1 MLATEDT
8 HYLSPITYLPPTDD
22 GSVDCTVIVD
32 LIETHRIVSLVVQ
45 RHHPEPTPKD
55 SVENFNMNHDT
66 SSDLPAVATAEHDAN
81 PPRMGS
87 ARKIAFWLTVATGL
101 LLIGV
106 GGALLSVKLR
116 RTQIQQTENF
126 FGADAVLALQRSGS
140 FLLRVDPP
148 QASDQ
153 PMAEDSAERPP
164 RSAFVELADI
174 PGVGHVR
181 HALLDQ
187 RHYDWTEIREQS
199 IEPSLRSEQSQAA
212 TIVLSD
218 FGKQD
223 EDSSI
228 TFHLELETGWV
239 SLDGQQRSVRFTP
252 RVGRAIQK
260 QLITMSKVRNAER
273 IDSQ

>member
-1 MLATEDT
+1 MN
-8 HYLSPITYLPPTDD
+8 DD
-22 GSVDCTVIVD
+22 ISRDW
-32 LIETHRIVSLVVQ
+32 
-45 RHHPEPTPKD
+45 
-55 SVENFNMNHDT
+55 
-66 SSDLPAVATAEHDAN
+66 PAVATAESDTN
-81 PPRMGS
+81 PPRTGS

-116 RTQIQQTENF
+116 RTQTQQTASF
-126 FGADAVLALQRSGS
+126 FGADAILALQRSGS

-148 QASDQ
+148 QASSQ
-153 PMAEDSAERPP
+153 PMTEGSAGEPQRP
-164 RSAFVELADI
+164 SFVELADI

-187 RHYDWTEIREQS
+187 RHYDWTEIREQP
-199 IEPSLRSEQSQAA
+199 IVPSSRSEQSQAA

-228 TFHLELETGWV
+228 TFHLELDTGWV
-239 SLDGQQRSVRFTP
+239 SLDGHQRSVRFTP

-273 IDSQ
+273 VDLK